1 MRYYLQKGLF
11 VVVWVPFPPGVPVL
25 GGIILFQSPCPSH
38 APSFT
43 ALPVRAKIRLASQIG
58 GETLKDFSDFLKEYS
73 ENQEFKD
80 RMADA
85 AAGNLSVEQFS
96 AVSKMLLILLRKYHE
111 WSQT

>member
-1 MRYYLQKGLF
+1 MIALPDVGSIGRDYSFSKR
-11 VVVWVPFPPGVPVL
+11 
-25 GGIILFQSPCPSH
+25 SHPSH